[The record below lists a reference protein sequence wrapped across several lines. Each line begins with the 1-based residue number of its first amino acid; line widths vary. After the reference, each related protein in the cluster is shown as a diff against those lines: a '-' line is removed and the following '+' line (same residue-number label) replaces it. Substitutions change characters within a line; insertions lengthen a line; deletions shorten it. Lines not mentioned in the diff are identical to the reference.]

1 MSDDSD
7 ESAYN
12 TGDEIDNESYDGGSD
27 TSDLESDT
35 DDSTDSEIDIPDARV
50 WNTVRPAT
58 PPRFPFQSSPGLQV
72 HFDNTT
78 DILTFF
84 EHFINDE
91 IISMICTETNRYARE
106 SESFIVIIITI

>member
-1 MSDDSD
+1 MSDNSNDP
-7 ESAYN
+7 AYN

-27 TSDLESDT
+27 TSDLKSDT

-58 PPRFPFQSSPGLQV
+58 PFQGSPGLQV

-78 DILTFF
+78 DVLTFF
-84 EHFINDE
+84 ENFINDKR
-91 IISMICTETNRYARE
+91 ISMICTETNQYARE
-106 SESFIVIIITI
+106 SE